1 MFAKSHHTKLFSAV
15 AALIMLAIGAAVWE
29 ARADAEKQPAVK
41 PSPLL
46 EPAKQ
51 AYKSTTAAYD
61 LGSVGFADLYFWSR
75 RWMDAEVASANTPTQ
90 QHAAKDAHLERM
102 KNLHGKIAALHKEG
116 IVGGEAEK
124 FYATKYFLEEAKLLA
139 KQ

>member
-1 MFAKSHHTKLFSAV
+1 MWWSV
-15 AALIMLAIGAAVWE
+15 AALILVAVGGVLWE

-51 AYKSTTAAYD
+51 AYKGVAAAFDVGTAS
-61 LGSVGFADLYFWSR
+61 LADLYHWSR
-75 RWMDAEVASANTPTQ
+75 RWMDAEVASAQMPMQKQ
-90 QHAAKDAHLERM
+90 QAKDAHLERM
-102 KNLHGKIAALHKEG
+102 KNLHGKIAALNQHG
-116 IVGGEAEK
+116 IVGGEPEK